1 MKRAYWASWGFER
14 EYCLVAQA
22 ALTPA
27 CVPLVRSLVYSPT
40 QLVAGWLH
48 DKGRQTLGMV
58 AAGTGLKLKQAQQ
71 ALFVLMQH
79 LLVRAR
85 TEMDPRH
92 QRALVWY
99 TLDVDALLAR
109 LHYAQFLAETLR
121 YFGREV
127 RRSSPS

>member
-1 MKRAYWASWGFER
+1 
-14 EYCLVAQA
+14 
-22 ALTPA
+22 
-27 CVPLVRSLVYSPT
+27 
-40 QLVAGWLH
+40 
-48 DKGRQTLGMV
+48 MV

-85 TEMDPRH
+85 TEVDPRH
-92 QRALVWY
+92 QRTLVWY

-109 LHYAQFLAETLR
+109 LHYAQFLAEALR

-127 RRSSPS
+127 RRSSALSALSRDAYFPALTIYRSGLRAPARRATRAPRWCAR